1 MTTTIPQREKIMID
15 EGMEQLLLYLNKD
28 ERLSATAMEFPIE
41 KDAYGWRIAS
51 HGRTASVVQETY
63 GPDMLISKT
72 TIEDITLEK
81 LFIEGNT
88 VYAGYGPVTK
98 SLVVGKPEQVIEP
111 AQRMDGDPADNE
123 FFPGV
128 KG

>member
-1 MTTTIPQREKIMID
+1 MID
-15 EGMEQLLLYLNKD
+15 EGMKQLRLYLASD
-28 ERLSATAMEFPIE
+28 ERLSATVMVFPIK

-51 HGRTASVVQETY
+51 HKRTASVIQETY
-63 GPDMLISKT
+63 GPDMSIAKT
-72 TIEDITLEK
+72 TTEDITLEE

-98 SLVVGKPEQVIEP
+98 SLVVGKPEQVIKP
-111 AQRMDGDPADNE
+111 APRMDRDPADNE

>member
-1 MTTTIPQREKIMID
+1 MIN
-15 EGMEQLLLYLNKD
+15 EGMKQLRLYLASD
-28 ERLSATAMEFPIE
+28 ERLSATVMVFP
-41 KDAYGWRIAS
+41 WRIAS
-51 HGRTASVVQETY
+51 HKRTASVIQETY
-63 GPDMLISKT
+63 GPDMSIAKT
-72 TIEDITLEK
+72 TTEDITLEE

-98 SLVVGKPEQVIEP
+98 SLVVGKPEQVIKP
-111 AQRMDGDPADNE
+111 APRMDRDPADNE